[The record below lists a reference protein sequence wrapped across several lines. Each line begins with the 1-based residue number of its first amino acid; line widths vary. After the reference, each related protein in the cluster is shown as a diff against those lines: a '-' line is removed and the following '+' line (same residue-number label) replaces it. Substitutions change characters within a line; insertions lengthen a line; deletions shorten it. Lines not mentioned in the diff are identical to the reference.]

1 VGEAPGGFVV
11 CDIDIDID
19 INIDSNSAMHSTKHS
34 VSLGGGSTNWVMAQA
49 VASTGSSHGGGG
61 GFGGPGC
68 FCTDMSSCTCGGRGR
83 TVAAPTRGVAVAPPP
98 GLQQALVTRTS
109 DAELAEYWAKVAAL
123 AAKGSDGLR
132 HDAEMAPVGAD
143 SSVGMGGLNTDVEM
157 PAHRAVAG
165 SSLGNNGDAG
175 AVLWSQPLSQSSGT
189 GLSQGVQQI
198 ALSAMVPP
206 PATMAPSGPV
216 AVDFP
221 TSILQS
227 FIDAEVAQH
236 LELVR
241 AASRQGDA
249 AANVVV
255 QYPGNWSQLRLLL
268 QKLAYDPTAEDPWR
282 RLGLAMYEGP
292 KPGEQLILER
302 ARVAQLL
309 CDMAARA
316 QWAASCSAEAAQA
329 KQWFK
334 AAAEQCCTDLPS
346 ALAERKRHK
355 LPELDMHRELG
366 AQALR
371 VIQVAAAG
379 TVEEVYTQL
388 STVLD
393 PTNQDVAY
401 NRSVATDAGKGNDT
415 LWHQLAGRRV
425 VLWSPDDANAVTRL
439 AASYLRCSDPN
450 RRPLSVRF
458 IAAIPLHTGMG
469 SVQQVRDLWN
479 HPLYGQKWAPLLQD
493 ATITVA
499 PMEMVLPG
507 RGSPRHV
514 KMGLATFLLSHGAL
528 VPRSLGCLACTILF
542 YRWLM
547 LSSLLWIFLWLRSRS
562 S

>member
-1 VGEAPGGFVV
+1 
-11 CDIDIDID
+11 
-19 INIDSNSAMHSTKHS
+19 M
-34 VSLGGGSTNWVMAQA
+34 
-49 VASTGSSHGGGG
+49 
-61 GFGGPGC
+61 
-68 FCTDMSSCTCGGRGR
+68 
-83 TVAAPTRGVAVAPPP
+83 
-98 GLQQALVTRTS
+98 
-109 DAELAEYWAKVAAL
+109 
-123 AAKGSDGLR
+123 
-132 HDAEMAPVGAD
+132 
-143 SSVGMGGLNTDVEM
+143 
-157 PAHRAVAG
+157 
-165 SSLGNNGDAG
+165 
-175 AVLWSQPLSQSSGT
+175 
-189 GLSQGVQQI
+189 
-198 ALSAMVPP
+198 
-206 PATMAPSGPV
+206 
-216 AVDFP
+216 
-221 TSILQS
+221 
-227 FIDAEVAQH
+227 
-236 LELVR
+236 
-241 AASRQGDA
+241 
-249 AANVVV
+249 
-255 QYPGNWSQLRLLL
+255 
-268 QKLAYDPTAEDPWR
+268 
-282 RLGLAMYEGP
+282 
-292 KPGEQLILER
+292 
-302 ARVAQLL
+302 AQLL

-316 QWAASCSAEAAQA
+316 QWAAACSAEAAQA

-458 IAAIPLHTGMG
+458 VAAIPLHTGMG

-493 ATITVA
+493 ATTTVA

-514 KMGLATFLLSHGAL
+514 KMGLATF
-528 VPRSLGCLACTILF
+528 
-542 YRWLM
+542 
-547 LSSLLWIFLWLRSRS
+547 
-562 S
+562 

>member
-1 VGEAPGGFVV
+1 MNALR
-11 CDIDIDID
+11 
-19 INIDSNSAMHSTKHS
+19 A
-34 VSLGGGSTNWVMAQA
+34 A
-49 VASTGSSHGGGG
+49 ASTGSSHGGGG

-83 TVAAPTRGVAVAPPP
+83 AVAAPTHGVAVAPPP

-109 DAELAEYWAKVAAL
+109 DAELADYWAKVATL
-123 AAKGSDGLR
+123 AARGSLD
-132 HDAEMAPVGAD
+132 
-143 SSVGMGGLNTDVEM
+143 TDVEM
-157 PAHRAVAG
+157 PADQVVAG
-165 SSLGNNGDAG
+165 SSLGDNGDAG
-175 AVLWSQPLSQSSGT
+175 VVLWSQPLSQSSGT

-198 ALSAMVPP
+198 ALSGTGLSQSVQQIALSDMVLP
-206 PATMAPSGPV
+206 PAAAGSSGPV
-216 AVDFP
+216 AVDLP

-249 AANVVV
+249 VANVVV

-469 SVQQVRDLWN
+469 SAQQVRDLWN

-499 PMEMVLPG
+499 PMEMVRPG
-507 RGSPRHV
+507 RGSSRHV